1 MVYKKF
7 TNWTKKFF
15 LFQMYFIIQTS
26 NFIFV
31 VLFFYDNE
39 KALYKK
45 KNVNSKLTLQ
55 TLIVVTIP
63 KSKRI

>member
-15 LFQMYFIIQTS
+15 LFQMYFIIQSS
-26 NFIFV
+26 NFNFV

-39 KALYKK
+39 KTLYKK
-45 KNVNSKLTLQ
+45 KNVKSKLTLQ

-63 KSKRI
+63 KSKRS

>member
-15 LFQMYFIIQTS
+15 LFQMYFIIQSS
-26 NFIFV
+26 NFNFV